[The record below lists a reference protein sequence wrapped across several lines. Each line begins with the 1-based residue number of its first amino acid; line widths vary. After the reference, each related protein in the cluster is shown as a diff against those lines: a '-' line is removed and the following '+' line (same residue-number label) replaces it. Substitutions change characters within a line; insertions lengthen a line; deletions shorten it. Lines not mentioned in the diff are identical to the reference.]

1 MQTWV
6 LRKGGRTILIATG
19 VGNDRNRR
27 QAPAFDHLHTDFL
40 QRLSNIGVDPAD
52 VDVGVNTHIHYDHVG
67 WNTKLDGKSFVPTFP
82 NARYLVPQRDYD
94 YFHPENAEDMR
105 RPRTDD
111 EKLRLE
117 GIRLVFADSITP
129 LPNLDN

>member
-1 MQTWV
+1 MGAE
-6 LRKGGRTILIATG
+6 KGGRTILIATG

-82 NARYLVPQRDYD
+82 KPGTWCHNATTTTSTPKTPKACGD
-94 YFHPENAEDMR
+94 PA
-105 RPRTDD
+105 RTTGP
-111 EKLRLE
+111 RLE